1 VVSVFFKPK
10 LQIYEH
16 IFNWRANLGV
26 FSVVFSNKI
35 IVSLRLKTYKQ
46 IHKKM
51 GKQLTVALVAHDNR
65 KADMVEWAL
74 HNAELLSKHKLVCT
88 GTTGGLILKALREK
102 NIDADITCM
111 NSGPMGGD
119 AEIAALVVRN
129 QINLAIF
136 LIDDLNAQPHEA
148 DIQMLLRQCRVH
160 NVPIACNRYSADL
173 MITST
178 LWDKDD
184 YVPSMPRYVK
194 FQR

>member
-1 VVSVFFKPK
+1 MS
-10 LQIYEH
+10 
-16 IFNWRANLGV
+16 
-26 FSVVFSNKI
+26 
-35 IVSLRLKTYKQ
+35 
-46 IHKKM
+46 
-51 GKQLTVALVAHDNR
+51 KQLTIALVAHDNR

-74 HNAELLSKHKLVCT
+74 HNADLLSKHKLICT
-88 GTTGGLILKALREK
+88 GTTGGLIRDAFLEK
-102 NIDADITCM
+102 GIEADITCM
-111 NSGPMGGD
+111 NSGPLGGD
-119 AEIAALVVRN
+119 AEIAALVVRK

-178 LWDKDD
+178 LWDNDD
-184 YVPSMPRYVK
+184 YVPAIPRYIK